1 LYFYYQL
8 PQFIEKLQEM
18 GKNVFAVAMLSTLF
32 AVSLLYNAKLAVVF
46 LLMTITIVFILRSEL
61 AVINIYFFVY
71 LAFAGFAD
79 RLSISLSGSQ
89 SINLLGILNIM
100 MILFF
105 YIRLKDFIQVRRE
118 YWNKSIIY
126 PILLF
131 SLYLVLTTPFSVSLS
146 TSVRGLTRVLA
157 AFSFYLLTYFVVVSN
172 NNIEK
177 KIFKFITAIFIALLI
192 CGIIEYITGYNI
204 FYGRSITNLIYQD
217 YQIIQSFE
225 RIRTSFPHAPGYS
238 FALLIFLP
246 LYLYFFMRKKDGKYL
261 YRLLPFLFLLNILL
275 TFTRITWIAVALQL
289 ILFFFLFKYKKI
301 LRFALPL
308 GIIFVFISNKI
319 ISRASTVDSS
329 ALGRLELFQYALSIF
344 KEHPIFGSGIGT
356 FFELSA
362 HEFGKNI
369 AAHGDYMLMFA
380 ETGIFG
386 GIGYLT
392 LLFTM
397 LVFAVKNLKE
407 NDFAKVA
414 LLMLVSFLVYGITGN
429 ALANGHIFWGL
440 LGIYN
445 GVIVRENPQKNIS
458 SGLEFES
465 N

>member
-1 LYFYYQL
+1 
-8 PQFIEKLQEM
+8 M
-18 GKNVFAVAMLSTLF
+18 GKNIFAVALLSTLF
-32 AVSLLYNAKLAVVF
+32 AVSLLYDIKLAVVF
-46 LLMTITIVFILRSEL
+46 LLMAITIIFVSRSEL

-79 RLSISLSGSQ
+79 RLSISLSGNQ

-105 YIRLKDFIQVRRE
+105 YIRLKDFIQVKRE
-118 YWNKSIIY
+118 YWDKSIIY
-126 PILLF
+126 PIALL
-131 SLYLVLTTPFSVSLS
+131 SLYLVLTTPFSVSLPA
-146 TSVRGLTRVLA
+146 SVRGLTRVLA

-172 NNIEK
+172 KNIEK
-177 KIFKFITAIFIALLI
+177 KIFKFITAIFIALLVF
-192 CGIIEYITGYNI
+192 GIVEYITGYNI
-204 FYGRSITNLIYQD
+204 FYGRSITNLIYLD
-217 YQIIQSFE
+217 YQVIQSFE
-225 RIRTSFPHAPGYS
+225 RIRTSFPHASGYS

-275 TFTRITWIAVALQL
+275 TFTRITWAAVAIQL

-308 GIIFVFISNKI
+308 GIIFVFISNQI

-344 KEHPIFGSGIGT
+344 KDHPVFGSGIGT
-356 FFELSA
+356 FFGLSV
-362 HEFGKNI
+362 HEFGRNI

-386 GIGYLT
+386 GIGYVI

-397 LVFAVKNLKE
+397 IVFAIKNLKE
-407 NDFAKVA
+407 SDFAKAA
-414 LLMLVSFLVYGITGN
+414 LLMLVGFIIFGITDN
-429 ALANGHIFWGL
+429 ALGYSHLFWGL

-445 GVIVRENPQKNIS
+445 GLIVRENLQKNIS
-458 SGLEFES
+458 SGLEFER

>member
-1 LYFYYQL
+1 
-8 PQFIEKLQEM
+8 M
-18 GKNVFAVAMLSTLF
+18 GKNIFAVALLSTLF
-32 AVSLLYNAKLAVVF
+32 AVSLLYDVKLAVVF
-46 LLMTITIVFILRSEL
+46 LLMIICLVFISRSEL

-79 RLSISLSGSQ
+79 RLSFSLSGSQ

-105 YIRLKDFIQVRRE
+105 YIRLKDFIQVKRE

-131 SLYLVLTTPFSVSLS
+131 SLYLVLTTPFSVSL
-146 TSVRGLTRVLA
+146 TASVRGLTRVLA
-157 AFSFYLLTYFVVVSN
+157 AFSFYLLTYFVVVNN

-177 KIFKFITAIFIALLI
+177 KIFKFITTIFIVLLI
-192 CGIIEYITGYNI
+192 CGIVEYIVGYNI
-204 FYGRSITNLIYQD
+204 FYGRSITNLIYRDSQV
-217 YQIIQSFE
+217 IQSFE
-225 RIRTSFPHAPGYS
+225 RIRTSFPHASWYS

-246 LYLYFFMRKKDGKYL
+246 LYLYFFMRKIDGKYL

-275 TFTRITWIAVALQL
+275 TFTRIAWAAVALQL
-289 ILFFFLFKYKKI
+289 ILFLFLFKYKKI

-308 GIIFVFISNKI
+308 GIIFVFAGKQIV
-319 ISRASTVDSS
+319 SRAATVDSS

-344 KEHPIFGSGIGT
+344 KDHPLFGSGIGT

-362 HEFGKNI
+362 YRFDKNI
-369 AAHGDYMLMFA
+369 AAHGDYMKMFA

-386 GIGYLT
+386 GIGYVI

-397 LVFAVKNLKE
+397 IVFAIKNLKE

-414 LLMLVSFLVYGITGN
+414 LLMLVSFMIFSITD
-429 ALANGHIFWGL
+429 NGLSYSHIFWGL
-440 LGIYN
+440 LGICN
-445 GVIVRENPQKNIS
+445 GLIVRGNSQKNTFAIE
-458 SGLEFES
+458 LK
-465 N
+465 

>member
-1 LYFYYQL
+1 
-8 PQFIEKLQEM
+8 M
-18 GKNVFAVAMLSTLF
+18 GKNIFAVALLSTLF
-32 AVSLLYNAKLAVVF
+32 AVSLLYDVKLAVVF
-46 LLMTITIVFILRSEL
+46 LLMIICLVFISRSEL

-79 RLSISLSGSQ
+79 RLSFSLSGSQ

-105 YIRLKDFIQVRRE
+105 YIRLKDFIQVKRE

-131 SLYLVLTTPFSVSLS
+131 SLYLILTTPFSVSLS
-146 TSVRGLTRVLA
+146 VSVRGLTRVLA
-157 AFSFYLLTYFVVVSN
+157 AFSFYLLTYFVVVNN

-177 KIFKFITAIFIALLI
+177 KIFKFITTIFIVLLI
-192 CGIIEYITGYNI
+192 CGIVEYIVGYNI
-204 FYGRSITNLIYQD
+204 FYGRSITNLIYRDSQV
-217 YQIIQSFE
+217 IQSFE
-225 RIRTSFPHAPGYS
+225 RIRTSFPHASWYS

-246 LYLYFFMRKKDGKYL
+246 LYLYFFMRKIDGKYL

-275 TFTRITWIAVALQL
+275 TFTRIAWAAVALQL
-289 ILFFFLFKYKKI
+289 ILFLFLFKYKKI

-308 GIIFVFISNKI
+308 GIIFVFAGKQIV
-319 ISRASTVDSS
+319 SRAATVDSS

-344 KEHPIFGSGIGT
+344 KDHPLFGSGIGT

-362 HEFGKNI
+362 YRFDKNI
-369 AAHGDYMLMFA
+369 AAHGDYMKMFA

-386 GIGYLT
+386 GIGYVI

-397 LVFAVKNLKE
+397 IVFAIKNLKE

-414 LLMLVSFLVYGITGN
+414 LLMLVSFMIFSITD
-429 ALANGHIFWGL
+429 NGLSYSHIFWGL
-440 LGIYN
+440 LGICN
-445 GVIVRENPQKNIS
+445 GLIVRGNSQKNTFAIE
-458 SGLEFES
+458 LK
-465 N
+465 

>member
-1 LYFYYQL
+1 
-8 PQFIEKLQEM
+8 M
-18 GKNVFAVAMLSTLF
+18 GKNIFAVALLSTLF
-32 AVSLLYNAKLAVVF
+32 AVSLLYDVKLAVVF
-46 LLMTITIVFILRSEL
+46 LLMTITIVFVSRSEL
-61 AVINIYFFVY
+61 TVINIYFFVY

-105 YIRLKDFIQVRRE
+105 YIRLKDFIQVKRE

-146 TSVRGLTRVLA
+146 ASVRGLTRVLA
-157 AFSFYLLTYFVVVSN
+157 AFSFYLLTYFVVVNN

-204 FYGRSITNLIYQD
+204 FYGRAITNLIYLDSQV
-217 YQIIQSFE
+217 IQSFE

-261 YRLLPFLFLLNILL
+261 YRFLPFLFLLNILL
-275 TFTRITWIAVALQL
+275 TFTRITWAAVALQL
-289 ILFFFLFKYKKI
+289 ILFLFLFKYKKI

-308 GIIFVFISNKI
+308 GIIFVFAGKQIV
-319 ISRASTVDSS
+319 SRATTVDSS
-329 ALGRLELFQYALSIF
+329 ALGRLELFQYGLSIF
-344 KEHPIFGSGIGT
+344 KDHPLFGSGIGT

-362 HEFGKNI
+362 YRFDKNI
-369 AAHGDYMLMFA
+369 AAHGDYMKMFA

-386 GIGYLT
+386 GMGYVI

-397 LVFAVKNLKE
+397 IIFAVKNLKE
-407 NDFAKVA
+407 NDFAKA
-414 LLMLVSFLVYGITGN
+414 SFLTIISFMVFSITDN
-429 ALANGHIFWGL
+429 ALTYSHIFWGI

-445 GVIVRENPQKNIS
+445 GVIVRENPQKHI
-458 SGLEFES
+458 LS
-465 N
+465 NLMIDRNKNK

>member
-1 LYFYYQL
+1 
-8 PQFIEKLQEM
+8 M
-18 GKNVFAVAMLSTLF
+18 GKNIFAVALLSTLF
-32 AVSLLYNAKLAVVF
+32 AVSLLYDVKLAVVF
-46 LLMTITIVFILRSEL
+46 LLMTITIVFVSRSEL

-105 YIRLKDFIQVRRE
+105 YIRLKDFLQVKRE

-146 TSVRGLTRVLA
+146 ASVRGLTRVLA
-157 AFSFYLLTYFVVVSN
+157 AFSFYLLTYFVVVN
-172 NNIEK
+172 NKNIEK

-192 CGIIEYITGYNI
+192 CGIVEYITGYNV
-204 FYGRSITNLIYQD
+204 FYGRSITNLIYLDSQV
-217 YQIIQSFE
+217 IQSFE

-238 FALLIFLP
+238 FALLMFLP
-246 LYLYFFMRKKDGKYL
+246 LYLYFFMRKRDGKYL

-275 TFTRITWIAVALQL
+275 TFTRITWAAVAIQL

-308 GIIFVFISNKI
+308 GIIFVFISNQI

-329 ALGRLELFQYALSIF
+329 ALGRLEKFQYALSIF
-344 KEHPIFGSGIGT
+344 KDHPIFGSGIGT
-356 FFELSA
+356 FFALSA
-362 HEFGKNI
+362 LEFDTNI
-369 AAHGDYMLMFA
+369 AAHGDYMRMFA

-386 GIGYLT
+386 GIGYVI

-397 LVFAVKNLKE
+397 IVFAVKNLKE
-407 NDFAKVA
+407 NDFAKAA
-414 LLMLVSFLVYGITGN
+414 LLMLVGFMVFGITDN
-429 ALANGHIFWGL
+429 ALGYSHIFWGL

-445 GVIVRENPQKNIS
+445 GLIVRENSQKIYFCPQI
-458 SGLEFES
+458 
-465 N
+465 